1 MSAPSSRSP
10 SPKPVLP
17 PSSAEETGRPD
28 HPDNWRNGIGDGA
41 HSPYYCQPFMRFLC
55 EGEAEEAHRAYLRRL
70 IILGRSRR

>member
-1 MSAPSSRSP
+1 MWTNATGCAYCAFRP
-10 SPKPVLP
+10 SPPDTD
-17 PSSAEETGRPD
+17 TGRPD